1 MPTRKNNATDELI
14 EPSPAVS
21 SRRAALRSAVR
32 MTGALGVLGL
42 SSSALLTPREARAE
56 GSCGGLSPDHPVA
69 KLVHHALTTYDMNE
83 AIDLYAEEAELSSAA
98 IDALQQITSEDLAQF
113 MALRAS
119 LGAALE
125 EKTGSLSITIQYHND
140 I

>member
-1 MPTRKNNATDELI
+1 MPTPKNNATDELI

-32 MTGALGVLGL
+32 LTGALGMLGL

-56 GSCGGLSPDHPVA
+56 GSCGGLSPDDPVL
-69 KLVHHALTTYDMNE
+69 KLVHHAFTTYDMNE

-98 IDALQQITSEDLAQF
+98 IDALQQITGEDLAQF
-113 MALRAS
+113 VALQES

-125 EKTGSLSITIQYHND
+125 EKTGSLQIVIIYHTD
-140 I
+140 M